1 MADRRTVLV
10 TGATGQQGGAVA
22 RELLTHGYAVRAMTR
37 KPESD
42 KARALGSLGAQI
54 IQGNLDDASSV
65 ERAFEGVWGAFGV
78 QNSWEAGVAGE
89 EEQGKQLAKI
99 AHRTGVQHFVYT
111 SVGSAHRAT
120 GIPHFDNKWRVEETV
135 RSLGFPSHAIVRP
148 VFFMENFLAPW
159 FKPALDEGKLM
170 IAIKPSTKLQ
180 LIAVDDIGAFGLKLF
195 QDAQRVNGRAVDIA
209 GDEMTTPEAAAV
221 LSEAMGKSIEFVQ
234 MPIEQVRSS
243 SEDFALMLEWFDK
256 VGYDIDVPA
265 LTREYG
271 IRPKTL
277 RDWAS
282 KVVW

>member
-54 IQGNLDDASSV
+54 IQGNLDDA
-65 ERAFEGVWGAFGV
+65 RAVRDL
-78 QNSWEAGVAGE
+78 
-89 EEQGKQLAKI
+89 GKQLAKI

-111 SVGSAHRAT
+111 SMGSAHRAT

-209 GDEMTTPEAAAV
+209 GDEMTMPEAAAV

-243 SEDFALMLEWFDK
+243 NPGFPICL
-256 VGYDIDVPA
+256 P
-265 LTREYG
+265 
-271 IRPKTL
+271 
-277 RDWAS
+277 
-282 KVVW
+282 